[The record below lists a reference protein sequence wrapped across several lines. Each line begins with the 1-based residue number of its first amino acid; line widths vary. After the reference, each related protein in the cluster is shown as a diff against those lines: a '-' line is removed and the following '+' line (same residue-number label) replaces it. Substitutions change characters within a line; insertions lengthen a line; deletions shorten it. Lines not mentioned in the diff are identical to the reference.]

1 MTLQIYPR
9 EHSFRHDPSARE
21 VLDHL
26 RDNQGRLGL
35 EDAAI
40 FCNFPIFREEGELLS
55 AKLLLV
61 SPSVGVI
68 LIGTEL
74 PNNNT
79 SQALGASASSLES
92 TFSQVFS
99 RLVKYPRLRSSR
111 TSLAVSMDA
120 FVFLAETTLD
130 VSDFGDQVVVGF
142 AALAQRLDVLRAAVP
157 ASATVMQELLSVLD
171 GSKAL
176 LKPAERNVEPFGAD
190 SKAGQISRLE
200 EEIRRFDREQRLS
213 YMSDIN
219 GPQRV
224 RGLAGSGKTVVLAMK
239 AAITLVKDPDATIA
253 FTFYTKS
260 LYQHVKQLITRFYRL
275 FDDRDPDWDRI
286 MVLHAWG
293 GALVEGFY
301 AYTSRAF
308 GEAPLTLREAKE
320 FDPRQPFDYACKRLL
335 GSGRAA
341 PLFDYVF
348 VDEAQD
354 FPPSFLR
361 LALAVSREERLVIA
375 YDVFQTIFDVETP
388 TAGSLFGTD
397 ERGEPS
403 VSFDEDIVLHK
414 CYRNPREILVTAH
427 AIGFGI
433 YGPRIV
439 QMLESREHW
448 EDLGYQITSGELISG
463 QQVVVERPRDNSP
476 SSISD
481 SNTPDDLIKVSVF
494 KSFADEIK
502 FAANQIIHDIKNEGI
517 QPEDIVVICADDRNV
532 RSYFSAL
539 ETTLAENGVSCNNLH
554 EETYGLRDF
563 QAKNKITL
571 STIYKAKGN
580 EAYVVIL
587 MGVDAIFSRPVAKNR
602 NMLFTA
608 MTRAKGWL
616 RMSGIG
622 PDAQKL
628 ADEIALA
635 KRNLPRLVFNYPP
648 PSELVV
654 MKRDLVEISVDE
666 VEDALGRLADDLAP
680 EEYEALLMRR
690 LREVRARKRQVS
702 TTKKKVL

>member
-21 VLDHL
+21 VLEYL
-26 RDNQGRLGL
+26 RDKQNELGL
-35 EDAAI
+35 TDAAV
-40 FCNFPIFREEGELLS
+40 FCNFPLFREEGELLS

-61 SPSVGVI
+61 SPTLGVL

-74 PNNNT
+74 PGEN
-79 SQALGASASSLES
+79 SDHAIGASAASLES
-92 TFSQVFS
+92 TFSQIFS

-111 TSLAVSMDA
+111 TSLAVKMDA
-120 FVFLAETTLD
+120 FVFLAETTLN
-130 VSDFGDQVVVGF
+130 VSAYDEQVVVGF
-142 AALAQRLDVLRAAVP
+142 AAMDQRLHGLRAASP
-157 ASATVMQELLSVLD
+157 LDETVMLELLSVLD

-176 LKPAERNVEPFGAD
+176 LKPAERNVEPYGAN
-190 SKAGQISRLE
+190 SKAAQISRLE

-239 AAITLVKDPDATIA
+239 AAITMVKDPEATIA

-301 AYTSRAF
+301 AYTARAF
-308 GEAPLTLREAKE
+308 GERALTLREAKD

-335 GSGRAA
+335 NSGRAA
-341 PLFDYVF
+341 PIFDYVF

-361 LALAVSREERLVIA
+361 LALSVARDERLVIA

-397 ERGEPS
+397 DRGEPA

-414 CYRNPREILVTAH
+414 CYRNPREVLVTAH
-427 AIGFGI
+427 AVGFGI
-433 YGPRIV
+433 YGPHIV

-448 EDLGYQITSGELISG
+448 EDLGYRVAAGELVSG
-463 QQVVVERPRDNSP
+463 HPVTVERPTENSP

-481 SNTPDDLIKVSVF
+481 SNTPDDLIGVAVF
-494 KSFADEIK
+494 NSFPEEID
-502 FAANQIIHDIKNEGI
+502 FAASQIVHDIRNEGI
-517 QPEDIVVICADDRNV
+517 QPEDILVVCADDRNV

-539 ETTLAENGVSCNNLH
+539 TVTLEKYGVSCNNLH

-571 STIYKAKGN
+571 STVYKAKGN
-580 EAYVVIL
+580 EAYMVFLV
-587 MGVDAIFSRPVAKNR
+587 GVDALFYRPTAKNR

-622 PDAQKL
+622 PDAQRF
-628 ADEIALA
+628 ADEIARA
-635 KRNLPRLVFNYPP
+635 KSNLPRLMFNYPP
-648 PSELVV
+648 ASELVF

-666 VEDALGRLADDLAP
+666 VEDALGRLADDLEP

-690 LREVRARKRQVS
+690 LREVRAKKRQTSSV
-702 TTKKKVL
+702 KKKIL

>member
-1 MTLQIYPR
+1 MLEY
-9 EHSFRHDPSARE
+9 
-21 VLDHL
+21 L
-26 RDNQGRLGL
+26 RDNQSKLGL
-35 EDAAI
+35 EDAAV

-61 SPSVGVI
+61 SPSLGVV

-74 PNNNT
+74 PSEN
-79 SQALGASASSLES
+79 SDHAIGASAASLES
-92 TFSQVFS
+92 TFSQIFS

-111 TSLAVSMDA
+111 TSLAVTMDA
-120 FVFLAETTLD
+120 FVFVAETTLN
-130 VSDFGDQVVVGF
+130 VSAYDEQVVVGF
-142 AALAQRLDVLRAAVP
+142 AALDQRFRGLRAASP
-157 ASATVMQELLSVLD
+157 LDETVMQELLSVLD

-176 LKPAERNVEPFGAD
+176 LKPAERNVEPYGTN
-190 SKAGQISRLE
+190 SKAAQISRLE
-200 EEIRRFDREQRLS
+200 DEIRRFDREQRLS

-239 AAITLVKDPDATIA
+239 AAITMVKDPEATIA

-301 AYTSRAF
+301 AYTARAF
-308 GEAPLTLREAKE
+308 GERALTLREAKD

-335 GSGRAA
+335 NSGRAA
-341 PLFDYVF
+341 PIFDYVF

-361 LALAVSREERLVIA
+361 LALSVARDERLVIA

-397 ERGEPS
+397 DRGEPA

-414 CYRNPREILVTAH
+414 CYRNPREVLVTAH
-427 AIGFGI
+427 AVGFGI

-448 EDLGYQITSGELISG
+448 EDLGYRVTAGELVSG
-463 QQVVVERPRDNSP
+463 HPVTVERPTENSP

-481 SNTPDDLIKVSVF
+481 SNTPDDLIRVTVF
-494 KSFADEIK
+494 NSFPEEVDFSAS
-502 FAANQIIHDIKNEGI
+502 QIVHDIRSEGI
-517 QPEDIVVICADDRNV
+517 QPEDILVICADDRNV

-539 ETTLAENGVSCNNLH
+539 TVALEKYGVSCNNLH

-571 STIYKAKGN
+571 STVYKAKGN
-580 EAYVVIL
+580 EAYVVFL
-587 MGVDAIFSRPVAKNR
+587 LGVDALFYRSTAKNR

-622 PDAQKL
+622 PDAQRF
-628 ADEIALA
+628 ADEITRA
-635 KRNLPRLVFNYPP
+635 KSNLPRLTFNYPP
-648 PSELVV
+648 AAELVV

-666 VEDALGRLADDLAP
+666 VEDALGRLADDLEP

-690 LREVRARKRQVS
+690 LREVRARKRQTSSV
-702 TTKKKVL
+702 KKKIL